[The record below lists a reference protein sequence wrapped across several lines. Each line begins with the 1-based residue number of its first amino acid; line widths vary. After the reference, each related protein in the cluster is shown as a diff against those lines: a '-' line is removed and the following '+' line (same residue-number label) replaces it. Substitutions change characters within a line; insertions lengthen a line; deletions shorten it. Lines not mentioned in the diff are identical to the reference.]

1 VNGSPDRDEPEHL
14 HSRAVPVEVEV
25 DPYQHDPLHW
35 GASMAHHT
43 DVMLRLFDAV
53 GALSV
58 VEVGAYAGD
67 LTRVLVQWAEQ
78 TGGAVTAIDPAPQ
91 PALVSLAQA
100 HAGLELIRQTSLAS
114 LGEIELPDVV
124 IIDGDHNYYT
134 VSEELRLIASRAAGA
149 RLPLLLFHDVSWPH
163 ARRDDYFDVE
173 QIPAD
178 YRQPLV
184 GERAGIV
191 PDDPGTHPDG
201 LPYHKSADHEGG
213 PRNGVLTAIE
223 DFAAGDDQL
232 RLAVVPA
239 FFGFGAVWHA
249 GAPWAAAAGA
259 ILEPLDGDRLIAGLE
274 SNRVGHIAGE
284 HELRN
289 EIWRLQERIARQEQV
304 LRRLLDSSAF
314 AVAERLSLIRV
325 KAGVAPDQSVVSRA
339 QIRRALSDP
348 HDR

>member
-1 VNGSPDRDEPEHL
+1 MTVD
-14 HSRAVPVEVEV
+14 VEV
-25 DPYQHDPLHW
+25 DPYQHDPLRW

-43 DVMLRLFDAV
+43 DVMLRLFEAA
-53 GALSV
+53 GARSV
-58 VEVGAYAGD
+58 VEIGAYAGD
-67 LTRVLVQWAEQ
+67 LTRVLVQWADQ
-78 TGGAVTAIDPAPQ
+78 TGGAVTAIDPMPQ
-91 PALVSLAQA
+91 PALVSLADE
-100 HAGLELIRQTSLAS
+100 HAGLDLIRQTSLES

-134 VSEELRLIASRAAGA
+134 VSEELRLIASRAAGGQ
-149 RLPLLLFHDVSWPH
+149 LPLLLFHDVSWPH

-184 GERAGIV
+184 GEQSGIV
-191 PDDPGTHPDG
+191 PDDPGTHPHG

-213 PRNGVLTAIE
+213 SRNGVLTAVE
-223 DFAAGDDQL
+223 DFVAADDQL

-239 FFGFGAVWHA
+239 FFGFGAAWHS
-249 GAPWAAAAGA
+249 GAPWAPAVAA

-284 HELRN
+284 HELRS
-289 EIWRLQERIARQEQV
+289 EIWRLQERITAQEAV

-314 AVAERLSLIRV
+314 AVAERLSVLRV
-325 KAGVAPDQSVVSRA
+325 KAGVAPDQSVISRE
-339 QIRRALSDP
+339 QIRRVLSDP
-348 HDR
+348 PVR